1 MIYKFIIKLIIFI
14 FFVNSNSYSQS
25 QVAVDVSQS
34 FTKIILA
41 KEKIT
46 KKDYNNFWDK
56 TGVKSKE
63 EKMNLI
69 FTMRNSFLPVQEYNK
84 AIWESL
90 EKNSETKIFN

>member
-14 FFVNSNSYSQS
+14 FFVNPNSYSQS

-46 KKDYNNFWDK
+46 KRDLD
-56 TGVKSKE
+56 TDVTRKSNE
-63 EKMNLI
+63 
-69 FTMRNSFLPVQEYNK
+69 
-84 AIWESL
+84 
-90 EKNSETKIFN
+90 